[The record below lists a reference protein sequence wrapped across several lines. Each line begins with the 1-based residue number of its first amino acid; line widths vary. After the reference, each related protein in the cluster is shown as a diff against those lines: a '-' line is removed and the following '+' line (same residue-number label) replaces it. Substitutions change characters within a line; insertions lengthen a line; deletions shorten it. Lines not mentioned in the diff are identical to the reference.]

1 MFPIPKAT
9 WLPLLAAACVP
20 LMSAA
25 RPDPADP
32 KAPVPTVAYRS
43 PLATYQPYA
52 DVPVA
57 PWRESND
64 KVRERGGW
72 RAYAREASQAEATPA
87 GPEAASQPTTG
98 GHAGHADHAAP
109 NPK

>member
-1 MFPIPKAT
+1 MFPIPKAA
-9 WLPLLAAACVP
+9 WLPLLAAACAP
-20 LMSAA
+20 LTSVA

-32 KAPVPTVAYRS
+32 KTPVPAVTYRS

-52 DVPVA
+52 EAPVA

-72 RAYAREASQAEATPA
+72 RAYAREASAAGATPDA
-87 GPEAASQPTTG
+87 PKAASQPTTG
-98 GHAGHADHAAP
+98 GHAGHSGHAAP
-109 NPK
+109 DPK

>member
-1 MFPIPKAT
+1 MFQISKAAR
-9 WLPLLAAACVP
+9 LPLLAAACVP
-20 LMSAA
+20 LLGAA

-32 KAPVPTVAYRS
+32 KAPVPALNHRS

-52 DVPVA
+52 DAPVM

-72 RAYAREASQAEATPA
+72 RIYAREASEPDAAATA
-87 GPEAASQPTTG
+87 AKAASQPTNG
-98 GHAGHADHAAP
+98 GHAGHAGHAAP

>member
-1 MFPIPKAT
+1 MFPIPKAA
-9 WLPLLAAACVP
+9 WLPLLAAACAP
-20 LMSAA
+20 LTSVA

-32 KAPVPTVAYRS
+32 KTPVPAASYRS

-52 DVPVA
+52 EVPVA

-72 RAYAREASQAEATPA
+72 RAYAREASAAGATPDA
-87 GPEAASQPTTG
+87 PKAASQPTTG
-98 GHAGHADHAAP
+98 GHAGHTGPAAP